1 MSLSP
6 YEEKADILHAELPG
20 NEQGVIDA
28 KDDAYQ
34 KGQLATGYETLSIPQ
49 TAKKFKWAFAYCFL
63 ATFAGATDGYQI
75 GINGNIIANPGFV
88 KQFATT
94 TDAKGAPALS
104 APVLSAIGTIQS
116 VGQIIGMTSLPF
128 LATKFGRKPAMY
140 LLWLILAASVI
151 CESTATKWQV
161 WVVAKLFSGIGVG
174 SLQFITPTYVSEVAP
189 TRVRGFLLMM
199 YNFWFSVGGFFAP
212 VALQVM
218 STYAPDEFRVPIYT
232 QWAQIGLMLIIYIVL
247 PESPMWCASQGYEER
262 AKSNMRRIYKGVENF
277 DIDQQYETFALT
289 IAHEKEV
296 AAATGREKW
305 YAIFQG
311 PNLRR
316 TMASTWALSSQQVLG
331 LTLFYTYASYF
342 FKTAGIADPFAV
354 TCITNGIQLVII
366 ILVALSVDYFG
377 RRNICCGGLTTMLV
391 AVTLIGILGVT
402 PTKDATNKLLVFFSC
417 VYIVGL
423 QCSGSTGWGFVGELS
438 SQRLRPFTAGFAAA
452 ISCVGGV
459 IMNVLVPYMLSPTA
473 WNWGLKTAFFYTGL
487 GAPAAIASWFI
498 IPEPKGLTAAE
509 LDELFDSGVK
519 PWRFHKTKTALQ
531 RQVEEQQ
538 QHH

>member
-1 MSLSP
+1 MSTLSP
-6 YEEKADILHAELPG
+6 YEEKPDIIHNEAHVAELG
-20 NEQGVIDA
+20 TSDA
-28 KDDAYQ
+28 KDDAYS
-34 KGQLATGYETLSIPQ
+34 KGQLATGYETLTIPQ
-49 TAKKFKWAFAYCFL
+49 TIQKFKWAFAICFM

-94 TDAKGAPALS
+94 TDSKGEPALS

-116 VGQIIGMTSLPF
+116 VGQIIGMTSVPF
-128 LATKFGRKPAMY
+128 LASRYGRKPAMF
-140 LLWLILAASVI
+140 LLWSILAASVI
-151 CESTATKWQV
+151 CESTAKKWQI
-161 WVVAKLFSGIGVG
+161 WFLAKLFSGIGVG

-218 STYAPDEFRVPIYT
+218 SKYAPDDFRTPIYT
-232 QWAQIGLMLIIYIVL
+232 QWSQIGLMLIIYIFL
-247 PESPMWCASQGYEER
+247 PESPMWCASRGLEDR
-262 AKSNMRRIYKGVENF
+262 AKSNMRRIYKGVEGF
-277 DIDQQYETFALT
+277 DVDEQYQALALT
-289 IAHEKEV
+289 IEHERAV
-296 AAATGREKW
+296 AAAAGREKW

-311 PNLRR
+311 TNLRR
-316 TMASTWALSSQQVLG
+316 TIASTWALSSQQVLG

-366 ILVALSVDYFG
+366 LIVAASVDFVG

-391 AVTLIGILGVT
+391 AVTLIGILGVV
-402 PTKDATNKLLVFFSC
+402 PANNASNKLLVFFSC
-417 VYIVGL
+417 IYIVGL

-438 SQRLRPFTAGFAAA
+438 SQRLRAYTAGFASA

-459 IMNVLVPYMLSPTA
+459 IMNVLVPYMLSSTA

-487 GAPAAIASWFI
+487 GAPFAIASWFI

-509 LDELFDSGVK
+509 LDELFESKTK

-531 RQVEEQQ
+531 RQIEGQQ
-538 QHH
+538 VN

>member
-6 YEEKADILHAELPG
+6 YDEKTDILHEDNPAVEAGHKDPR
-20 NEQGVIDA
+20 
-28 KDDAYQ
+28 DDAYS
-34 KGQLATGYETLSIPQ
+34 KGQLATGYETLTIPQ
-49 TAKKFKWAFAYCFL
+49 TIRKFKWAFAICFM

-88 KQFATT
+88 KQFATV
-94 TDAKGAPALS
+94 TDSKGEPALS

-116 VGQIIGMTSLPF
+116 VGQIVGMTSVPF
-128 LATKFGRKPAMY
+128 LASRYGRKPAMF
-140 LLWLILAASVI
+140 LLWLVLAASVI
-151 CESTATKWQV
+151 CESTAKKWQV
-161 WVVAKLFSGIGVG
+161 WFVAKLLSGIGVG

-212 VALQVM
+212 VALQIM
-218 STYAPDEFRVPIYT
+218 STYAPEDFRTPIYT
-232 QWAQIGLMLIIYIVL
+232 QWSQIGLMLIIYIFL
-247 PESPMWCASQGYEER
+247 PESPMWCASRGLEER
-262 AKSNMRRIYKGVENF
+262 AKNNMRRIYRGVEGF
-277 DIDQQYETFALT
+277 DVDEQYQALALT

-296 AAATGREKW
+296 AVATGKEKW

-311 PNLRR
+311 SNLRR
-316 TMASTWALSSQQVLG
+316 TLASTWALSAQQVLG

-342 FKTAGIADPFAV
+342 FKTAGLSDPFAV
-354 TCITNGIQLVII
+354 TCITNGLQLAI
-366 ILVALSVDYFG
+366 ILIVAVAVDYVG
-377 RRNICCGGLTTMLV
+377 RRNICCGGLTTMLI
-391 AVTLIGILGVT
+391 AVTLIGILGVI
-402 PTKDATNKLLVFFSC
+402 PKSNASDKLLVFFSC

-438 SQRLRPFTAGFAAA
+438 SQRLRAYTAGFAAA

-459 IMNVLVPYMLSPTA
+459 IMNVLVPYMLNTTA

-487 GAPAAIASWFI
+487 GAPAAIGAWFI

-509 LDELFDSGVK
+509 LDELFEAGVK

-531 RQVEEQQ
+531 RQIEGQEART
-538 QHH
+538 